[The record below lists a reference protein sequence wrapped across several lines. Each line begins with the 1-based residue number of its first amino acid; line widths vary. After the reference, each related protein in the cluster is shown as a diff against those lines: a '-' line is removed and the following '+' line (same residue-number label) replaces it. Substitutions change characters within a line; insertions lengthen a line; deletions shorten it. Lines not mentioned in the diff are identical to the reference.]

1 MDTWGNFGEN
11 GAPIAQTAAATA
23 ALKSRME
30 FQGIQNVIKIGGA
43 CSATSLPLGHLY
55 LMGTDSSQSVGVP
68 MREYYTANMLTGR
81 AVTYQDAREVQ
92 SIGTRLVAYNTSCFQ
107 PYFLKSVV
115 IA

>member
-1 MDTWGNFGEN
+1 
-11 GAPIAQTAAATA
+11 
-23 ALKSRME
+23 
-30 FQGIQNVIKIGGA
+30 
-43 CSATSLPLGHLY
+43 
-55 LMGTDSSQSVGVP
+55 MGTDRSQSVGVP